1 MTRTRTLPKSSRYRR
16 RYFILVRVGVS
27 ALFYAMTLLSYLPPA
42 PQMNALTMQAH
53 KRSARAG
60 GRTRQSGGGTAPQ
73 PWQVSLP
80 LKPLTSASSAAA
92 AAAAGHAQRPR
103 GDSPV
108 AYDMGDNALS
118 PRLSLP
124 SGLMPSQPSP
134 SVSDRGQPDRVV
146 TTPRTCGV
154 CMLPS
159 APCSVVACSSPRR
172 FSTAS
177 HGQRHAERGK
187 ANMGDFKDLL
197 QLVSLNCAPHRSVG
211 LTFIGRAAPAL
222 FETRCTAPIE

>member
-1 MTRTRTLPKSSRYRR
+1 
-16 RYFILVRVGVS
+16 
-27 ALFYAMTLLSYLPPA
+27 
-42 PQMNALTMQAH
+42 MNALTMQAH

-60 GRTRQSGGGTAPQ
+60 GRTRQSGGRTAPQ

-134 SVSDRGQPDRVV
+134 SVSDRGHPDRVV

-159 APCSVVACSSPRR
+159 APMSRLRVL
-172 FSTAS
+172 FSASRIAS

-187 ANMGDFKDLL
+187 ANMGDFKDLF